1 MGDDFAE
8 ETPMELLSRDTLSEH
23 IPRLYRVA
31 LRILGNHHS
40 AEEIVQ
46 EVCVKVLE
54 KKEHLQLN
62 GTAQPTTWLHRV
74 TVNCALDRVRR
85 EKLEVRRRLATDA
98 GTIHQPLAAPD
109 QVAEQQELF
118 LLATAQI
125 ATLPDEYR
133 TAFVLTQIDGY
144 SYDEAAQIEGKPRG
158 TIASRVARAKS
169 LLLEALTETRA

>member
-1 MGDDFAE
+1 M
-8 ETPMELLSRDTLSEH
+8 TPLNRDSLSEH

-54 KKEHLQLN
+54 QKDRQRFN
-62 GTAQPTTWLHRV
+62 GEAQPTTWLHRV

-85 EKLEVRRRLATDA
+85 ENLEQRSRQAIDA
-98 GTIHQPLAAPD
+98 GYVRQPLPAPD
-109 QVAEQQELF
+109 QAAERQEMF
-118 LLATAQI
+118 SLATAKV

-133 TAFVLTQIDGY
+133 MAFVLTQIDGY
-144 SYDEAAQIEGKPRG
+144 SYDEAAQLEGTPRG

-169 LLLEALTETRA
+169 LLLAALAEART